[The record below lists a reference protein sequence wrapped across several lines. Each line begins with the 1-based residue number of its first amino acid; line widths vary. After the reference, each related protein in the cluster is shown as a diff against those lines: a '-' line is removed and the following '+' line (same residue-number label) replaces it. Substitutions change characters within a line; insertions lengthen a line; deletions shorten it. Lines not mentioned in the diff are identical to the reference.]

1 MWPFHRKEQTP
12 LPKTPVWERKPP
24 PAEASII
31 FDERGRRHRTDVPYL
46 LPNDAQ
52 EQERLNYQHYLFR
65 HILQGKD
72 TFAPVDALLKKG
84 GTVLDVGCGTGRWGS
99 EIASQYPK
107 TRVIGLDIEDI
118 PRTASM
124 PLTYQ
129 FQRGN
134 LLLGLPFVAHQF
146 VYVHQRLLVA
156 GIPLERWPFVV
167 GELRRVTAANGW
179 VELVEMGTTFQN
191 AGPATTQFLGWWA
204 SISATRG
211 IDASKVE
218 GIGTLLETA
227 GFSAVRTQTAMVPVG
242 SWGGRVGDLLAKDIL
257 AGWPNVK
264 SYAQTLLGVSKEDF
278 DAVIARLEDEWNTR
292 QTLYAISFACG
303 KSGETKTVLS

>member
-1 MWPFHRKEQTP
+1 MWPFRQKERSP
-12 LPKTPVWERKPP
+12 LPKTPMWERKPAAEP
-24 PAEASII
+24 PVI
-31 FDERGRRHRTDVPYL
+31 FDALGRRHRTDVPYL
-46 LPNDAQ
+46 LPKDAQ

-65 HILQGKD
+65 QILQGKD

-84 GTVLDVGCGTGRWGS
+84 GTVLDVGCGTGRWGC
-99 EIASQYPK
+99 EIASLYKK
-107 TRVIGLDIEDI
+107 TQVVGLDIEDM
-118 PRTASM
+118 PRTPSM
-124 PLTYQ
+124 PLSYQ

-146 VYVHQRLLVA
+146 TYVHQRLLVA

-191 AGPATTQFLGWWA
+191 AGPATTQFLAWWA

-218 GIGTLLETA
+218 GIGTLLEAA
-227 GFSAVRTQTAMVPVG
+227 GFSSVRTHTAVVPVG
-242 SWGGRVGDLLAKDIL
+242 RWGGRVGDLLAKDLL

-264 SYAQTLLGVSKEDF
+264 SYAQTLLGVSTADF

-292 QTLYAISFACG
+292 RTLYAISFACG
-303 KSGETKTVLS
+303 KAEETKAVLS

>member
-1 MWPFHRKEQTP
+1 MCGAMWPFRQKEQAP
-12 LPKTPVWERKPP
+12 LPKTPVWERKPA
-24 PAEASII
+24 AEPSVI
-31 FDERGRRHRTDVPYL
+31 FDEQGRRHRTDVPYF
-46 LPNDAQ
+46 LPKDAQ

-84 GTVLDVGCGTGRWGS
+84 GNVLDVGCGTGRWGC
-99 EIASQYPK
+99 EMASQYPK
-107 TRVIGLDIEDI
+107 TRVIGLDIEAI
-118 PRTASM
+118 PRTPSM
-124 PLTYQ
+124 PLSYQ

-146 VYVHQRLLVA
+146 TYVHQRLLVA
-156 GIPLERWPFVV
+156 GIPHERWPFVV
-167 GELRRVTAANGW
+167 EELRRVTAANGW

-191 AGPATTQFLGWWA
+191 AGPATTQFLVWWTF
-204 SISATRG
+204 ISATRG

-227 GFSAVRTQTAMVPVG
+227 GFSSVQTHTALVPVG
-242 SWGGRVGDLLAKDIL
+242 RWGGRVGDLLAKDIL

-264 SYAQTLLGVSKEDF
+264 TYAQTLLGVSNADF
-278 DAVIARLEDEWNTR
+278 DAVIARLEEEWNTR
-292 QTLYAISFACG
+292 KTLSALYFACG
-303 KSGETKTVLS
+303 RA